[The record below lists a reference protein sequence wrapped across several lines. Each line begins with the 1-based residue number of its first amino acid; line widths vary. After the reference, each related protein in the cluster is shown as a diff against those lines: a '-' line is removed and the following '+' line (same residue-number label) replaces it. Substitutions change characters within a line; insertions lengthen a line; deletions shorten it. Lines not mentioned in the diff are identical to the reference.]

1 MKKATPKKT
10 QQFSEDLAEKMK
22 ALSHPVRLE
31 ILDILKEKC
40 CICGEI
46 VDVLPLSQAT
56 VSQHLKVLKDAGFI
70 IGETDGTKVC
80 YMLNQITLDKFKD
93 RISHL

>member
-1 MKKATPKKT
+1 MTKAQGKKGVLL
-10 QQFSEDLAEKMK
+10 SEDLAEKMK
-22 ALSHPVRLE
+22 ALSHPARLGILE
-31 ILDILKEKC
+31 ILKQKC

-56 VSQHLKVLKDAGFI
+56 VSQHLKVLKEAGFI

-80 YMLNQITLDKFKD
+80 YMLNQIALDKFKD
-93 RISHL
+93 RISNM

>member
-1 MKKATPKKT
+1 MKKTSIKQAKDL
-10 QQFSEDLAEKMK
+10 SADLAEKMK

-31 ILDILKEKC
+31 IIEILKDKC

-80 YMLNQITLDKFKD
+80 YMLNQIAIDKFKD